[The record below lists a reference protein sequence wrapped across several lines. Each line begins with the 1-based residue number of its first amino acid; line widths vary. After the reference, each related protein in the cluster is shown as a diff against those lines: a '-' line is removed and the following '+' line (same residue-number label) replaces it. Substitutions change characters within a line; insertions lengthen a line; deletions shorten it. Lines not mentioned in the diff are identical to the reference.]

1 MIGVK
6 AVLYT
11 IDGCATCN
19 QAKAHLIQHHV
30 PFIEKNLFTDKGA
43 ASELEKIVGEVVTP
57 VFVYGSVV
65 LKGKD
70 ILAIENF

>member
-1 MIGVK
+1 MK

-19 QAKAHLIQHHV
+19 QTKAHLIQHHV
-30 PFIEKNLFTDKGA
+30 PFIEKNLFTDGGA